1 MAKITKKQRKWMHA
15 NKPKMAKKWKK
26 YATGGAVD
34 DVPALLTEGEY
45 VIKKSSAEAIGYDN
59 LDRINASG
67 ALPIQDARKR
77 RRNK

>member
-1 MAKITKKQRKWMHA
+1 MAKLTKKKGD
-15 NKPKMAKKWKK
+15 N
-26 YATGGAVD
+26 GAVD

-59 LDRINASG
+59 LDKINASG